1 MSEEILINV
10 SPQETR
16 VAIVENG
23 LLQEVHIERT
33 NKRGLVGNI
42 FKGKVS
48 RVLPGMQSAFIDIGL
63 DRAGFLHVSDI
74 VESHK
79 ELESSKFVSPVQE
92 TAINTLLREGQQI
105 LVQVTKDPLGSKG
118 ARLTTRISLPS
129 RYLVYLP
136 DHTAIAISQRIENTV
151 ERERLQQV
159 ILDYHM
165 GDTRIAVNSSATN
178 VIMHTAVQQSVL
190 LKNGGFIVR
199 TAAEG
204 VGESELYKDI
214 EYLYKLWDATSRMTR
229 QASTPE
235 LIYQDLPLAIR
246 TMRDLAHAGIERIRI
261 DSRDTFERV
270 IQFTREF
277 IPECTDRIEHYI
289 GERPI
294 MDMYSVEDEIQR
306 SLNRRVPLKS
316 GGHIVI
322 DQTEAM
328 TTIDVNTGAF
338 VGHRNHEETIY
349 KTNLEASQVIARQLR
364 LRNLGGIII
373 IDFIDM
379 KSAEHR
385 RQVLRALEKHL
396 EHDRSRYIFSELTSL
411 GLVQLTRKRT
421 RESLEHILCEPCPA
435 CSGRG
440 KVKTAETVCY
450 EIFREI
456 VREVRQ
462 FDAQKLLVVASEKV
476 VAMLMDDE
484 SANVAELEEFIGKPI
499 TLQVEPEYSQEQYDI
514 VPY

>member
-74 VESHK
+74 VEAFN
-79 ELESSKFVSPVQE
+79 EVEGNQMISPIQDP
-92 TAINTLLREGQQI
+92 AITSLLREGQQI
-105 LVQVTKDPLGSKG
+105 LVQVVKDPLGSKG

-129 RYLVYLP
+129 RYLVYIP
-136 DHTAIAISQRIENTV
+136 DQPVIAVSQRIDDLA
-151 ERERLQQV
+151 ERERLQNS
-159 ILDYHM
+159 ILQYHQ
-165 GDTRIAVNSSATN
+165 GEQKLAAGSDTSN
-178 VIMHTAVQQSVL
+178 VIMHTAVHQSQVL
-190 LKNGGFIVR
+190 KKGGFIIR

-204 VGESELYKDI
+204 IADTEIYQDI
-214 EYLYKLWDATSRMTR
+214 EYLYKLWDSTSLLAR
-229 QASTPE
+229 QASAPD
-235 LIYQDLPLAIR
+235 LIYEDLPLAIR
-246 TMRDLAHAGIERIRI
+246 TLRDLAHTGIEKIRI
-261 DSRDTFERV
+261 DSRETCERA
-270 IQFTREF
+270 IQFSRQF
-277 IPECTDRIEHYI
+277 IPECTGRIEQYN

-294 MDMYSVEDEIQR
+294 MDMYSIEDEMQR
-306 SLNRRVPLKS
+306 SLNRKAPLKS

-328 TTIDVNTGAF
+328 TTVDVNTGAF

-349 KTNLEASQVIARQLR
+349 KTNLEATQIIARQLR

-373 IDFIDM
+373 VDFIDM
-379 KSAEHR
+379 KSADHR

-396 EHDRSRYIFSELTSL
+396 EHDRSKYNISELTSL

-421 RESLEHILCEPCPA
+421 RESLEHIMCEPCPA

-440 KVKTAETVCY
+440 KIKTTETVCY

-456 VREVRQ
+456 LREVKQ

-476 VAMLMDDE
+476 ITMLMDDE

-499 TLQVEPEYSQEQYDI
+499 TLQIEPEYSQEQYDI

>member
-23 LLQEVHIERT
+23 LLQEVHVERT

-48 RVLPGMQSAFIDIGL
+48 RVLPGMQSAFIDMGL
-63 DRAGFLHVSDI
+63 DRAGFLHVTDI
-74 VESHK
+74 VEAYNETDGNRVVTS
-79 ELESSKFVSPVQE
+79 LQD
-92 TAINTLLREGQQI
+92 TAISSLLREGQQI
-105 LVQVTKDPLGSKG
+105 LVQVVKDPLGSKG

-129 RYLVYLP
+129 RYLVYIP
-136 DHTAIAISQRIENTV
+136 EHPVIAVSQRIEDTA
-151 ERERLQQV
+151 ERERLQNI
-159 ILDYHM
+159 ILAYHT
-165 GDTRIAVNSSATN
+165 GEQQLVANSTVSN
-178 VIMHTAVQQSVL
+178 VVMHTAVHQTTL
-190 LKNGGFIVR
+190 LKKGGFIIR

-204 VGESELYKDI
+204 IDAAEICKDI
-214 EYLYKLWDATSRMTR
+214 EYLYKLWDSTSQVAR
-229 QASTPE
+229 QASAPE
-235 LIYQDLPLAIR
+235 IIYEDLPLAVR
-246 TMRDLAHAGIERIRI
+246 TIRDLAHTKIEKIRI
-261 DSRDTFERV
+261 DSRETFEQIGR
-270 IQFTREF
+270 FTRQF
-277 IPECTDRIEHYI
+277 IPECTERLEHYT
-289 GERPI
+289 GDRPI

-306 SLNRRVPLKS
+306 SLNRKVPLKS
-316 GGHIVI
+316 GGYIVI

-349 KTNLEASQVIARQLR
+349 KTNLEASQIIARQLR
-364 LRNLGGIII
+364 LRNLGGIIV

-396 EHDRSRYIFSELTSL
+396 ENDRTKYIFSELTSL

-421 RESLEHILCEPCPA
+421 RESLEHILCEPCHT

-440 KVKTAETVCY
+440 KIKTVETVCY

-456 VREVRQ
+456 IREVRQ
-462 FDAQKLLVVASEKV
+462 FDAEKILVVASEKV
-476 VAMLMDDE
+476 VTMLMDDE

-499 TLQVEPEYSQEQYDI
+499 SLQIEPEYTQEQYDI
-514 VPY
+514 VPF